1 MISPLSSLRTL
12 MLALVLLVSGPF
24 ASHAFADGADP
35 ELDAANRAFTYGNYD
50 EAAGLFQKMILTR
63 GYSAALCFN
72 LANAEAKSGHPGLAL
87 LNYERARY
95 LAPNDSDIN
104 HNLQLERKAAGL
116 EPNAFRWWQALM
128 LSINW
133 TFWFA
138 MILTGLALILIAL
151 IGTASATSLA
161 NLLKIPVPTLRR
173 TFKLVLFIFI
183 PLTLLFG
190 FVELSCIGFNNR
202 VEGVII
208 APKEATLRISPI
220 DGSESVGIVPE
231 GELVTVEKIHEDYF
245 YIEARDHHFG
255 WVSKKDIE
263 PVIADSFDDKSET
276 PPSP

>member
-1 MISPLSSLRTL
+1 M
-12 MLALVLLVSGPF
+12 
-24 ASHAFADGADP
+24 ADSADP
-35 ELDAANRAFTYGNYD
+35 ELDAANRAYTYGNYD
-50 EAAGLFQKMILTR
+50 EAAGLFQKMVLTR
-63 GYSAALCFN
+63 GYSASLCFN
-72 LANAEAKSGHPGLAL
+72 LANAEAKGGHPGLAL

-95 LAPNDSDIN
+95 LAPNDSDID

-116 EPNAFRWWQALM
+116 EPNSLRWWQALM

-138 MILTGLALILIAL
+138 LILTGLVLLLIAL
-151 IGTASATSLA
+151 IGTACATPLA
-161 NLLKIPVPTLRR
+161 NALKIPAPTLRKI
-173 TFKLVLFIFI
+173 FKLIFFVFI

-220 DGSESVGIVPE
+220 DGSESVGTVAE
-231 GELVTVEKIHEDYF
+231 GELVTVEESHADYF

-263 PVIADSFDDKSET
+263 PVIADSFTDSSTT
-276 PPSP
+276 PPNP